1 MPPKFKDLDRFT
13 ITCTIIKLPIGK
25 ALIDLGAS
33 INLMHLSMLKKIGDL
48 EVKPTRM
55 TLQLT
60 YRSIKCPNG
69 VIEDVLVKVDKFTFL
84 MDFVILDMEEDTKV
98 PLILGRPFMK
108 TVRVIID
115 VDNGHLNVLVQD
127 ETVAFIVKE
136 AMQTS

>member
-1 MPPKFKDLDRFT
+1 
-13 ITCTIIKLPIGK
+13 
-25 ALIDLGAS
+25 
-33 INLMHLSMLKKIGDL
+33 MLKKIGDL

>member
-1 MPPKFKDLDRFT
+1 LPPKFKDLDRFT